1 MFPTINYAAL
11 GVSAAL
17 LLLIKSELLLECVLN
32 VMLDDGW
39 DSIEQVYKEKAST
52 RWSVDNVA

>member
-11 GVSAAL
+11 VVSAAL